1 MRQIILLL
9 ALLLLTSC
17 QFTSNKKENLDKLE
31 SKKPHTDTIT
41 ISEGVFALAEERD
54 TAAIFYTG
62 PGEFPEFPGGD
73 AALEDFLIDHTV
85 YPASAIRDRV
95 EGRVYVRFAIETDG
109 SVSTLGVGRG
119 VRKDLDDAAMEVVR
133 QMPAWKPGKFDGELR
148 RIIFTIPVYYSLE
161 DLEAGKIRAE
171 EARTVKI
178 YPNPTSNRVTMEIS
192 ELIPDLLYGV
202 YGENGRMVK
211 QGPMTSR
218 RETIDFSGLSNGIY
232 IVRLSSAEESFMY
245 SERVVK
251 K

>member
-1 MRQIILLL
+1 MRNIVLLFV
-9 ALLLLTSC
+9 LLLTSC
-17 QFTSNKKENLDKLE
+17 QFTSSKKENLDKLE
-31 SKKPHTDTIT
+31 SKKPQTDTIT
-41 ISEGVFALAEERD
+41 ISEGEFALSEDSES
-54 TAAIFYTG
+54 TAIFFTG
-62 PGEFPEFPGGD
+62 PEDMPEFPGGD
-73 AALEDFLIDHTV
+73 AALIDFIINHTV

-95 EGRVYVRFAIETDG
+95 EGRVYVQFAIEKDG
-109 SVSTLGVGRG
+109 SVSVLGIRRG
-119 VRKDLDDAAMEVVR
+119 VRQDLDDAAMAVAR
-133 QMPAWKPGKFDGELR
+133 QMPVWKPGKFDGELR

-178 YPNPTSNRVTMEIS
+178 YPNPTSDRATMEIS

-202 YGENGRMVK
+202 YDKNGRMVK

-218 RETIDFSGLSNGIY
+218 RETIDFSGLSNGTY